1 MQFGPSPAAQAAGA
15 ILAHGVRQ
23 GALSFR
29 KGRVLSAEDVA
40 QLEEAGVADITIARL
55 EPGDVAEDLA
65 AARIARAAGG
75 EHANLHHVRVG
86 AAFTGRANLYAQ
98 AAGLTLIDA
107 TAIQDANAVD
117 EAITFASLPAFAKVD
132 AGQMLA
138 TIKIIPFAAPEASVA
153 AVEKRLA
160 AGPVMRIAPFQAKQV
175 ALISTRLPGTKP
187 ALLTKNRE
195 ALDARLR
202 PLGSAIMF
210 ERRVAH
216 DIAAVADTLGEA
228 AGAGADP
235 ILLFGAS
242 AISDRR
248 DVLPAALELA
258 GGKIA
263 VLGMPVDPGN
273 LLMAGTFEGRV
284 VLGLPGCARSPKL
297 NGFDFVLWRVL
308 AGLEVGR
315 AEIAAMGVGG
325 LLTDS
330 PVRPHPRESAWGT
343 EPRLPRIGAVILAAG
358 ASSRMRAAGQS
369 VNKLL
374 QPLDGRPMVRH
385 VAEAAL
391 ASAVSDVVVVTGN
404 EKAGVT
410 MALRGLPITFID
422 NPDYSKGLSTSL
434 ISGLNALPEDCDGA
448 LILLGDMPA
457 VDSALLDRLVAAFD
471 PSEDRAI
478 IVASHGGRRGNPVLW
493 ARRFF
498 PEMRE
503 LSGDAGA
510 RALFAPYAGLI
521 CEVEAGSDAPL
532 TDIDTEE
539 ALSAYRTRSEA

>member
-1 MQFGPSPAAQAAGA
+1 MQFGRSPVAQAAGA

-23 GALSFR
+23 GGLSFR
-29 KGRVLSAEDVA
+29 KGRVLSDDDIA
-40 QLEEAGVADITIARL
+40 QLEDSAISEITVARL
-55 EPGDVAEDLA
+55 EPGDVAEDQA
-65 AARIARAAGG
+65 AARVAQAAGG
-75 EHANLHHVRVG
+75 GGHIRVG

-98 AAGLTLIDA
+98 AHGLVLVDA
-107 TAIQDANAVD
+107 DAIHDANAAD
-117 EAITFASLPAFAKVD
+117 EAITLASLAPFTKVET
-132 AGQMLA
+132 GQMLA
-138 TIKIIPFAAPEASVA
+138 TIKIIPFAAPEAAVA
-153 AVEKRLA
+153 SVEKRLA
-160 AGPVMRIAPFQAKQV
+160 GNSAIRIAPFQPKQV
-175 ALISTRLPGTKP
+175 ALISTRLPGMKP
-187 ALLTKNRE
+187 ALLNKNRE

-202 PLGSAIMF
+202 PLGSAIAF

-216 DIAAVADTLGEA
+216 DIAAVADAIAEA
-228 AGAGADP
+228 AREGADP

-242 AISDRR
+242 AIADRR
-248 DVLPAALELA
+248 DVLPAALERA
-258 GGKIA
+258 GGSVA

-273 LLMAGTFEGRV
+273 LLMAGTLQGRT

-330 PVRPHPRESAWGT
+330 PVRPHPREALLVT
-343 EPRLPRIGAVILAAG
+343 APRLPRIGAVILAAG
-358 ASSRMRAAGQS
+358 NSSRMRAGDQGI
-369 VNKLL
+369 NKLL
-374 QPLDGRPMVRH
+374 QPLGGRPMLRH

-410 MALRGLPITFID
+410 IALRGLPVIFTD

-448 LILLGDMPA
+448 VILLGDMPA
-457 VDSALLDRLVAAFD
+457 VDSYLLDRLIAAFD
-471 PSEDRAI
+471 PAEDRAI
-478 IVASHGGRRGNPVLW
+478 IVASHGGQRGNPVLW
-493 ARRFF
+493 AKRFF
-498 PEMRE
+498 AEMRE

-510 RALFAPYAGLI
+510 RALFAPYAGLV

-532 TDIDTEE
+532 IDIDTED
-539 ALSAYRTRSEA
+539 ALSAYRMRGEA

>member
-1 MQFGPSPAAQAAGA
+1 MQFGRSPVAQAAGA

-23 GALSFR
+23 GGLSFR
-29 KGRVLSAEDVA
+29 KGRVLSADDIA
-40 QLEEAGVADITIARL
+40 QLEDAGISEITVARR
-55 EPGDVAEDLA
+55 EPGDVAEDQA
-65 AARIARAAGG
+65 AARIAQAAG
-75 EHANLHHVRVG
+75 NNDHVRVG

-98 AAGLTLIDA
+98 AHGLALIDA
-107 TAIQDANAVD
+107 DAIHDANAMD
-117 EAITFASLPAFAKVD
+117 EAITLASLAPFTKVE

-160 AGPVMRIAPFQAKQV
+160 TRPAIRIAPFRPKQA
-175 ALISTRLPGTKP
+175 ALISTRLPGMKP
-187 ALLTKNRE
+187 ALLNKNRE

-202 PLGSAIMF
+202 PLGSAIAF

-216 DIAAVADTLGEA
+216 DIEAVADAIAEA
-228 AGAGADP
+228 VREGADP

-242 AISDRR
+242 AIADRR
-248 DVLPAALELA
+248 DVLPAALERA
-258 GGKIA
+258 GGKVA

-273 LLMAGTFEGRV
+273 LLMAGTLQGRP

-315 AEIAAMGVGG
+315 AEVAAMGVGG
-325 LLTDS
+325 LLADS
-330 PVRPHPRESAWGT
+330 PVRPHPRESLLVTA
-343 EPRLPRIGAVILAAG
+343 PRLPRIGAVILAAG
-358 ASSRMRAAGQS
+358 NSSRMRSAGQGI
-369 VNKLL
+369 NKLL
-374 QPLDGRPMVRH
+374 QPLSGQPMLRH

-404 EKAGVT
+404 EKSSVT
-410 MALRGLPITFID
+410 MALRGLPVTFAD

-434 ISGLNALPEDCDGA
+434 ILGLNALPEDCDGA
-448 LILLGDMPA
+448 VILLGDMPA
-457 VDSALLDRLVAAFD
+457 VDSHLLDRLIAAFD

-478 IVASHGGRRGNPVLW
+478 IVASHEGRRGNPVLW
-493 ARRFF
+493 ARQFF
-498 PEMRE
+498 AEMRQ

-532 TDIDTEE
+532 TDIDTQE
-539 ALSAYRTRSEA
+539 ALSAYRMRSDA

>member
-1 MQFGPSPAAQAAGA
+1 MTEAAGA
-15 ILAHGVRQ
+15 ILAHGVRA

-40 QLEEAGVADITIARL
+40 QLAEAGIGEITIARL
-55 EPGDVAEDLA
+55 EPGDVAEDQA
-65 AARIARAAGG
+65 ASRIAQAAGG
-75 EHANLHHVRVG
+75 SEHVRIG

-98 AAGLTLIDA
+98 AAGLALID
-107 TAIQDANAVD
+107 TGAIHDANAVD
-117 EAITFASLPAFAKVD
+117 EAVTFATLPAFAKAE

-138 TIKIIPFAAPEASVA
+138 TIKIIPFAAPETSVA

-160 AGPVMRIAPFQAKQV
+160 AGPAIRIAPFQPRQA
-175 ALISTRLPGTKP
+175 ALISTRLPGMKP
-187 ALLTKNRE
+187 ALLTKNRD

-202 PLGSAIMF
+202 PLGSTIAF

-216 DIAAVADTLGEA
+216 DVAAVAQAISEA
-228 AGAGADP
+228 AREGADP

-242 AISDRR
+242 AIADRR
-248 DVLPAALELA
+248 DVLPAALERA
-258 GGKIA
+258 GGKVA

-273 LLMAGTFEGRV
+273 LLMAGTLEGRT

-308 AGLEVGR
+308 AGLELGR
-315 AEIAAMGVGG
+315 PEIAAMGVGG
-325 LLTDS
+325 LLADT
-330 PVRPHPRESAWGT
+330 PVRPHPRERVLVTA
-343 EPRLPRIGAVILAAG
+343 PRLPRIGAIILAAG
-358 ASSRMRAAGQS
+358 NSSRMRASGQG

-374 QPLDGRPMVRH
+374 QTLGGKPMLRH
-385 VAEAAL
+385 VAEVAL
-391 ASAVSDVVVVTGN
+391 ASAASDVVVVTGN
-404 EKAGVT
+404 EKVGVT
-410 MALRGLPITFID
+410 KVLHGLPVTFAD

-434 ISGLNALPEDCDGA
+434 ISGLNTLPEDCDGA

-457 VDSALLDRLVAAFD
+457 IDSHLLDRLIAAFD
-471 PSEDRAI
+471 PAEDRAI
-478 IVASHGGRRGNPVLW
+478 VVASHDGRRGNPVLW
-493 ARRFF
+493 AKRFF
-498 PEMRE
+498 PEMRG

-539 ALSAYRTRSEA
+539 ALSAYRMRSEA